1 MMTSSSVSDIRL
13 VQNTAFPRY
22 SVTIDW
28 SLLDDGTLDDS
39 QALATAIIAALG
51 TNALADPT
59 DELPDPDSTDRG
71 GWWGDLDADTIWNAW
86 PIGAKLWLLR
96 RSAIESVASRQ
107 GSTVARVLAYV
118 QLAIQPFIDAQ
129 IASRFEATAVRVDTQ
144 RIDTKIIIYRGPT
157 PAIQLLYSVLWDE
170 QQYATQTAH
179 N

>member
-1 MMTSSSVSDIRL
+1 MTSSPVPDVRL

-28 SLLDDGTLDDS
+28 QLLDDGTLDDT
-39 QALATAIIAALG
+39 QALATAIIVALG

-59 DELPDPDSTDRG
+59 EELPDPDSTDRG
-71 GWWGDLDADTIWNAW
+71 GWWGDLEADTIWNAW
-86 PIGAKLWLLR
+86 PIGGKLWLLR
-96 RSAIESVASRQ
+96 RSAIESVNSRQ

-118 QLAIQPFIDAQ
+118 KLALQPFVDQ
-129 IASRFEATAVRVDTQ
+129 KIASRFVASAARVDTQ
-144 RIDTKIIIYRGPT
+144 RIDTRIVIYRGPT

-170 QQYATQTAH
+170 QQAATQTAH

>member
-1 MMTSSSVSDIRL
+1 MASTVPDVRL
-13 VQNTAFPRY
+13 VQDTTFPRY

-28 SLLDDGTLDDS
+28 NLLGDGTLDDT
-39 QALATAIIAALG
+39 QALATAVIVALG
-51 TNALADPT
+51 TNALADAT
-59 DELPDPDSTDRG
+59 ELLPDPDSTDRA
-71 GWWGDLDADTIWNAW
+71 GWWGDYDADTIWNAW

-118 QLAIQPFIDAQ
+118 RLAIQPFVDQQ
-129 IASRFEATAVRVDTQ
+129 IASRFDATAERVDKQ
-144 RIDTKIIIYRGPT
+144 RIDTRIVIYRGPS
-157 PAIQLLYSVLWDE
+157 PAIELLYSVLWDE

>member
-1 MMTSSSVSDIRL
+1 MASSVPDVRL
-13 VQNTAFPRY
+13 VQDTTFPRY

-28 SLLDDGTLDDS
+28 NLLGDGTLDDT
-39 QALATAIIAALG
+39 QALATAVIVALG
-51 TNALADPT
+51 TNALADAT
-59 DELPDPDSTDRG
+59 ELLPDPDSTDRA
-71 GWWGDLDADTIWNAW
+71 GWWGDYDADTIWNAW

-118 QLAIQPFIDAQ
+118 RLAIQPFVDQ
-129 IASRFEATAVRVDTQ
+129 RIASRFDASAERVDKQ
-144 RIDTKIIIYRGPT
+144 RIDTRIVIYRGPS
-157 PAIQLLYSVLWDE
+157 PAIEMLYSVLWDE